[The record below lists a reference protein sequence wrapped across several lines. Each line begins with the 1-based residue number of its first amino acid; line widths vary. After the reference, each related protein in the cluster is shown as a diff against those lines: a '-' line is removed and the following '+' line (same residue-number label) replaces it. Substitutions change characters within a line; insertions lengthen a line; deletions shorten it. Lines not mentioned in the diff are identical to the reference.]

1 MRNKHQHKNTTN
13 NRRDKSTPL
22 EPSSPITVDPQN
34 CNINKAQNKDLK
46 MVFINMIKFIKQEIN
61 IFLKE
66 T

>member
-1 MRNKHQHKNTTN
+1 MHNKHQHKNTTN
-13 NRRDKSTPL
+13 NRRDKCTPL
-22 EPSSPITVDPQN
+22 EPSNPITVDPQN

-66 T
+66 R